1 MSQALLF
8 ILNMSQII
16 PSQYL
21 LITKTLDLQGY
32 LKYQHFSPPLHR
44 YVKLTTQHNEKKAI
58 RTGRAL
64 KRSQAQ
70 RKTRLMNIGLCNLVL
85 CTDGFVKFYTFT
97 TKDSY
102 FDRKVFTRLFTDFIR
117 RLERFL
123 GFKVIYIAVP
133 EQHDSEATLESR
145 RYSYH
150 FHCLFFNLPYQS
162 NRQIEDIWRLGMIK
176 IKAIPINDGYM
187 GLCYVLKY
195 ITKENMLNERISMPR
210 GIIRPVVHYNLSEPR
225 LIPIYKHATFISEA
239 DVTITTALYK
249 QIKQ

>member
-1 MSQALLF
+1 
-8 ILNMSQII
+8 MSQII
-16 PSQYL
+16 PSQHL

-44 YVKLTTQHNEKKAI
+44 NVKLTTQHNEKKAI

-97 TKDSY
+97 TREPY
-102 FDRKVFTRLFTDFIR
+102 FNRKEFTRLFTDFIR

-123 GFKVIYIAVP
+123 DLKVVYIAVP
-133 EQHDSEATLESR
+133 EQHDSENTQENR

-150 FHCLFFNLPYQS
+150 FHALFFNLPYQS
-162 NRQIEDIWRLGMIK
+162 NRQIEEIWRLGIVK
-176 IKAIPINDGYM
+176 IKAIPVKDGYM

-210 GIIRPVVHYNLSEPR
+210 SILRPTVEYNLDEPY
-225 LIPIYKHATFISEA
+225 LKPIYKHATFISEA

-249 QIKQ
+249 KQ